1 MPLTPSL
8 LHQMSL
14 PLLFCEFKKKKSATG
29 QKGLWPMTWTADRSG
44 SKPISPIPM
53 SIPMTQILDLVILSD
68 ISLLLIWYGKYY
80 NSSQHF
86 LLEIESL
93 LNISTTELISHN
105 RIMLYSLRFRYF
117 GFLFVTE
124 HRLLHCLK

>member
-1 MPLTPSL
+1 
-8 LHQMSL
+8 
-14 PLLFCEFKKKKSATG
+14 
-29 QKGLWPMTWTADRSG
+29 MTWTADRSG

-105 RIMLYSLRFRYF
+105 RMKSK
-117 GFLFVTE
+117 TP
-124 HRLLHCLK
+124 